1 MCGFVGVRRL
11 DGTSVDPGLL
21 AGLADRLAHRGPDG
35 HGLWTGDGVGLAH
48 RRLAII
54 DLAGSPQPLH
64 SADGLAH
71 VAFNGE
77 ILNYRELRR
86 TLDYPYSTDGDTEVL
101 LALHRV
107 RGPLAVE
114 ELRGQFAYALHDDT
128 DGTTWLVR
136 DRLGII
142 PLFVLQT
149 DGFVAFASEAKAL
162 LPLVP
167 GGARV
172 DEASLDAYLRGR
184 AVPGP
189 HTLFVGITKL
199 LPGHVMSIDAGG
211 TVATRR
217 YWSPPPATEVRLLS
231 DRQAIDAVSAALT
244 ASIDANL
251 VSDAPVGTYLSGG
264 LDSSLITALVAHR
277 HGPGVP
283 TFAAGFGD
291 DRFDELP
298 HARAVS
304 EHLRTDHVEVQIRPE
319 DFTSTWEKLTWHRD
333 APLSEPADLAVH
345 ALAVAAGERV
355 KVVLSGEGS
364 DELFGGYPKHRFARA
379 TAGARYVPHG
389 LRRMA
394 ATGMSCLPPQPTLD
408 RMSIAARA
416 LGARNDADRL
426 AAWFSPFTEAER
438 AGLLAPTPPSRP
450 LPGPT
455 FADGDALRRMLLAD
469 LDGWL
474 PDNLLERGDRM
485 TMAASVELRP
495 PFLDHRLVE
504 LAFHLPS
511 SVKVRRGSGK
521 WVIKEVARPLLP
533 AGIVDRPKLGFKVPL
548 DVWFRHGLRD
558 LAWDRLLS
566 PSSFVTSVFDR
577 SAVRAVLEQH
587 DSGRRDEAIRIW
599 TLLGLELW
607 HSTCLTG
614 VESVGRPS
622 R

>member
-11 DGTSVDPGLL
+11 DGAPVGPALL
-21 AGLADRLAHRGPDG
+21 TGLADRLAHRGPDG
-35 HGLWTGDGVGLAH
+35 HGVWVGDGVGLAH

-77 ILNYRELRR
+77 ILNYRELRA

-101 LALHRV
+101 LALHRL

-142 PLFVLQT
+142 PLFVLHT
-149 DGFVAFASEAKAL
+149 DRFVAFASEAKAL

-167 GGARV
+167 GGPRV

-189 HTLFVGITKL
+189 HTLFAGITKL
-199 LPGHVMSIDAGG
+199 LPGHVMSIDADGA
-211 TVATRR
+211 VATRR
-217 YWSPPPATEVRLLS
+217 YWSPPSASEVRLLEEHV
-231 DRQAIDAVSAALT
+231 AVEEVSAALT
-244 ASIDANL
+244 NSIDANL
-251 VSDAPVGTYLSGG
+251 VSDVPVGTYLSGG
-264 LDSSLITALVAHR
+264 LDSSLITALVARR

-283 TFAAGFGD
+283 TFSAGFGD
-291 DRFDELP
+291 GRFDELP
-298 HARAVS
+298 HARVVS
-304 EHLRTDHVEVQIRPE
+304 EHLETDHVEVQIRPD
-319 DFTSTWEKLTWHRD
+319 DFAGAWEKLTWHRD

-345 ALAVAAGERV
+345 KLALAAGERV

-379 TAGARYVPHG
+379 TAGARYVPLG

-394 ATGMSCLPPQPTLD
+394 AVGMGLLPSQPTLD

-416 LGARNDADRL
+416 LAARSEADRL

-438 AGLLAPTPPSRP
+438 AGLLAPTPASRT

-495 PFLDHRLVE
+495 PFLDHDLVE
-504 LAFHLPS
+504 LAFRLPT

-521 WVIKEVARPLLP
+521 WVVKEVARPLLP
-533 AGIVDRPKLGFKVPL
+533 AGIVDRPKSGFKVPL
-548 DVWFRHGLRD
+548 DVWFRDGLRD
-558 LAWDRLLS
+558 LAWDRLLA

-577 SAVRAVLEQH
+577 AAVRAVLEQH

-607 HSTCLTG
+607 HSTCLTDLEPVSEG
-614 VESVGRPS
+614 AR
-622 R
+622 

>member
-1 MCGFVGVRRL
+1 MCGFVGIRRL
-11 DGTSVDPGLL
+11 DGAPVDPAVLT
-21 AGLADRLAHRGPDG
+21 GLADRIAHRGPDG
-35 HGLWTGDGVGLAH
+35 SGVWAGDGIGLAH

-54 DLAGSPQPLH
+54 DPAGSSQPLH
-64 SADGLAH
+64 SADGTAH

-77 ILNYRELRR
+77 ILNYRELRA
-86 TLDYPYSTDGDTEVL
+86 TLDHPFTTDGDTEVL
-101 LALHRV
+101 LALHRL
-107 RGPLAVE
+107 RGPLGVE
-114 ELRGQFAYALHDDT
+114 ELRGQFAYALHDDL
-128 DGTTWLVR
+128 DGTTWLAR
-136 DRLGII
+136 DRLGIL
-142 PLFVLQT
+142 PLFVLRT
-149 DGFVAFASEAKAL
+149 DRFVAFASEAKAL

-167 GGARV
+167 GGPAV

-189 HTLFVGITKL
+189 HTLWAGITKL
-199 LPGHVMSIDAGG
+199 LPGHVSSIDADGRI
-211 TVATRR
+211 TTRR
-217 YWSPPPATEVRLLS
+217 YWSPPPADEVRPIE
-231 DRQAIDAVSAALT
+231 DHRAVAAVTDALGR
-244 ASIDANL
+244 SIDANL
-251 VSDAPVGTYLSGG
+251 VSDVPVGTYLSGG
-264 LDSSLITALVAHR
+264 LDSSLITALVAER

-283 TFAAGFGD
+283 TFSAGFGD

-304 EHLRTDHVEVQIRPE
+304 EHLGTDHVEVPIRPG
-319 DFTSTWEKLTWHRD
+319 DFAAKWETLTWHRD

-345 ALAVAAGERV
+345 ELAVAAGERV

-379 TAGARYVPHG
+379 TSAAGRVPHR
-389 LRRMA
+389 LRRLVA
-394 ATGMSCLPPQPTLD
+394 DGMWHLPSQPTLD
-408 RMSIAARA
+408 RLSIAARA
-416 LGARNDADRL
+416 LSARSETDRL

-438 AGLLAPTPPSRP
+438 AALLAPTPASRP

-455 FADGDALRRMLLAD
+455 FHDGDALRRMLLAD
-469 LDGWL
+469 LEGWL

-495 PFLDHRLVE
+495 PFLDREVVD
-504 LAFHLPS
+504 LAFRLPW

-521 WVIKEVARPLLP
+521 WVVKEVARPLLP
-533 AGIVDRPKLGFKVPL
+533 AGIVDRPKSGFKVPL
-548 DVWFRHGLRD
+548 DVWFRDGLRD

-577 SAVRAVLEQH
+577 AAVKAVLDQH
-587 DSGRRDEAIRIW
+587 DSGRRNEAIRIW

-607 HSTCLTG
+607 HGTCLAG
-614 VESVGRPS
+614 SRPIGEPA